1 VTDAAA
7 TRTRPRFADDA
18 ADEAADKAADEAVV
32 VAAALAER
40 LGSWTVATAE
50 SCTAGRIASALA
62 CVDHAVDFLR
72 GGVVAYQ
79 EDQKRSLLGV
89 TADRVVSTQAA
100 AEMATGVARL
110 MGADVAVAT
119 TGVAAA
125 EPEDGVP
132 GRTVFIG
139 TIVDGQCEVAEHH
152 FDGSPEQVCARASV
166 QALRDLMDRLP
177 EGGGG

>member
-1 VTDAAA
+1 MTIRRSPVCGTVTD
-7 TRTRPRFADDA
+7 PA
-18 ADEAADKAADEAVV
+18 ADAIEAAN
-32 VAAALAER
+32 ALAGR
-40 LGSWTVATAE
+40 LGAWTVATAE
-50 SCTAGRIASALA
+50 SCTAGRIAASLA

-79 EDQKRSLLGV
+79 ESEKRSLLGV
-89 TADRVVSTQAA
+89 TADKVVSEAAA
-100 AEMATGVARL
+100 AEMALGVARL

-119 TGVAAA
+119 TGVAGA

-132 GRTVFIG
+132 GGTVFIA
-139 TIVDGQCEVAEHH
+139 TIVGGEAGVVEHH
-152 FDGSPEQVCARASV
+152 FEGVPEQVCEQASV